1 MSMAWDLSN
10 NIWAIKEEG
19 KTKPS
24 NGTSEERKKA
34 ATNNGSNSKSQRNT
48 PIFNFPFCYSLIG
61 RVRFRDWHRI
71 HDQN

>member
-48 PIFNFPFCYSLIG
+48 PIFTTAQPKGFPGSTKGWY
-61 RVRFRDWHRI
+61 
-71 HDQN
+71 